1 MERCTMVIKMLY
13 ADEKGHIFEDDCLEM
28 VGKSGR
34 KHQIPEKNEII
45 TAPQGISLLMLP
57 DYSPVGYD
65 QVSGSLKVRRKK
77 KGKPVFA
84 VGAILPQGY
93 TRTLLPGYDDHLGR
107 TLPLFGY
114 TAVGIKNGE
123 FIVAA
128 QQTEIDDHKW
138 APEFYNTPDLEEKI
152 VRKLKQFPENRI
164 VRQLAKCARE
174 YQCFT
179 AQNLFYER
187 WEAGIPVSPRC
198 NAQCLGCISEQPAEC
213 CPSPQGRI
221 SFVPTV
227 KEIVEIGALHL
238 QMAPE
243 GIISFGQGCEGEPSL
258 QYERIVPAIKTIRN
272 QTDQGVINMNS
283 NAGNSK
289 AIKAICLA
297 GLDSIRVSLNSA
309 ISDHYH
315 AYYRPRSYM
324 FADVVES
331 IKIAKAYGVFV
342 SLNVLVFP
350 GISDREE
357 ELMAL
362 MKLIAETKVDMIQLR
377 NLNIDPGVYAKLFPR
392 AAGKVLGMVDMV
404 HTLKKEL
411 PKLKIGNFSHYDI

>member
-1 MERCTMVIKMLY
+1 MVIKMLY
-13 ADEKGHIFEDDCLEM
+13 ADHQGHIFEDDRLEM
-28 VGKSGR
+28 IGKSGR
-34 KHQIPEKNEII
+34 QQYKPEACEMIP
-45 TAPQGISLLMLP
+45 APKGTSLLMLP
-57 DYSPVGYD
+57 DDPPVGYD
-65 QVSGSLKVRRKK
+65 PISDRLKVLRKK

-93 TRTLLPGYDDHLGR
+93 TRTLVPGYEAHLGR

-114 TAVGIKNGE
+114 TAVGSQNGE
-123 FIVAA
+123 LFVAA
-128 QQTEIDDHKW
+128 QQTEMDDHKW
-138 APEFYNTPDLEEKI
+138 APRFYNTPDLEEKI
-152 VRKLKQFPENRI
+152 IKKMNAFPENRI

-198 NAQCLGCISEQPAEC
+198 NARCLGCISEQPAEC

-221 SFVPTV
+221 SFVPTM

-238 QMAPE
+238 QGAPE

-258 QYERIVPAIKTIRN
+258 QYERIAPAIKAMRE
-272 QTDQGVINMNS
+272 QTDQGIINMNS
-283 NAGNSK
+283 NAGNRD
-289 AIKAICLA
+289 AIETICLA

-309 ISDHYH
+309 IPDHYH
-315 AYYRPRSYM
+315 AYYRPRNYK
-324 FADVVES
+324 FADVVQS
-331 IKIAKAYGVFV
+331 IKAAKAQGVFV

-357 ELMAL
+357 ECMAL
-362 MKLIAETKVDMIQLR
+362 MKLIEETKVDMVQLR
-377 NLNIDPGVYAKLFPR
+377 NLNIDPGVYVKLFPR
-392 AAGKVLGMVDMV
+392 PLGKVWGMVEMI
-404 HTLKKEL
+404 HALKKSLPEL
-411 PKLKIGNFSHYDI
+411 KVGNFSPYDI